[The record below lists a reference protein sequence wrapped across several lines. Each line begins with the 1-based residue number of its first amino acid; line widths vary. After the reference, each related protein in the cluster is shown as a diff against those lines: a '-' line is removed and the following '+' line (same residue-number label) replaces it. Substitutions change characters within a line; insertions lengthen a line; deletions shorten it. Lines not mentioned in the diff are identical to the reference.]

1 MALPLSYNFRNRRVR
16 WQVTLLAIFGIAL
29 VVTVFVFLAAMS
41 SGFRIALRSTGRPDN
56 AIVLQKG
63 SQSELGSGIDRG
75 RAGLLVVDQRIA
87 RGADGQPLA
96 SGEIVVVVNL
106 SRKLGGADVNVLI
119 RGVSLRAFDV
129 RGGIRIVRG
138 RNFTPGLAEVV
149 VGARTSERFGLDV
162 GSKVPLGNQDWDVV
176 GVFTSEGSG
185 FESEI
190 WGDLSVMSEP
200 LRRQSVFQA
209 LVVRLADPAAF
220 DAFKKT
226 YEEDPQVQVTV
237 NGAVFGAMNTMYAI
251 VAARTREIGTLRALG
266 FSRRSIL
273 LAFVM
278 ESVVLAFI
286 GGLLG
291 CVLALPANGLT
302 SATSGANFSE
312 LAFAFRITASALATG
327 LIFAMVMGL
336 VGGLLPAFRAA
347 RPRAH
352 PGGKG
357 EGPHPARPRDH
368 RDVPVERRGHRRD
381 GRHLEEDGS
390 EAQGLH
396 VLHLHLGLR
405 PPPEVQDRQDPP
417 PARGEAAGGMAG

>member
-1 MALPLSYNFRNRRVR
+1 MALPLSYNLRNLRVR

-75 RAGLLVVDQRIA
+75 RAGLLAVDERIA
-87 RGADGQPLA
+87 RGSDGQPLA
-96 SGEIVVVVNL
+96 SGEIVVVANL
-106 SRKLGGADVNVLI
+106 SRKLDGADVNVLI

-190 WGDLSVMSEP
+190 WGDVSVMSEP
-200 LRRQSVFQA
+200 LRRQGVFQA

-237 NGAVFGAMNTMYAI
+237 NRERKFYEDQAGPTASALMGLAVFVSVVMGIGAVFGAMNTMYAI

-291 CVLALPANGLT
+291 CVLALPANGVT

-347 RPRAH
+347 RLPIASALRA
-352 PGGKG
+352 
-357 EGPHPARPRDH
+357 A
-368 RDVPVERRGHRRD
+368 
-381 GRHLEEDGS
+381 
-390 EAQGLH
+390 
-396 VLHLHLGLR
+396 
-405 PPPEVQDRQDPP
+405 
-417 PARGEAAGGMAG
+417 

>member
-1 MALPLSYNFRNRRVR
+1 LALPLGYNLKNLRIR

-41 SGFRIALRSTGRPDN
+41 SGFRIALRSTGRADN

-75 RAGLLVVDQRIA
+75 RAGLLAVDQRIA

-96 SGEIVVVVNL
+96 SGEIVVVASL
-106 SRKLGGADVNVLI
+106 PRKVDGAEVNVLI

-162 GSKVPLGNQDWDVV
+162 GSKVPLANQDWDVV

-190 WGDLSVMSEP
+190 WGDVSVMSGP
-200 LRRQSVFQA
+200 LRRQGVFQA
-209 LVVRLADPAAF
+209 LVVRLLDPATF

-226 YEEDPQVQVTV
+226 YEEDPQVQVTITRERKFYEDQAGPTASALMGLAV
-237 NGAVFGAMNTMYAI
+237 FVSVVMGIGAVFGAMNTMYAI

-291 CVLALPANGLT
+291 CVLALPANGVT

-312 LAFAFRITASALATG
+312 LAFAFRITPSALATG

-347 RPRAH
+347 RLPIASALRA
-352 PGGKG
+352 
-357 EGPHPARPRDH
+357 A
-368 RDVPVERRGHRRD
+368 
-381 GRHLEEDGS
+381 
-390 EAQGLH
+390 
-396 VLHLHLGLR
+396 
-405 PPPEVQDRQDPP
+405 
-417 PARGEAAGGMAG
+417 

>member
-237 NGAVFGAMNTMYAI
+237 NRERKFYEDQAGPTASALMGLAVFVSVVMGIGAVFGAMNTMYAI

-273 LAFVM
+273 FSFVVESVLLAF
-278 ESVVLAFI
+278 A

-291 CVLALPANGLT
+291 CL
-302 SATSGANFSE
+302 
-312 LAFAFRITASALATG
+312 LAFPINGF
-327 LIFAMVMGL
+327 
-336 VGGLLPAFRAA
+336 
-347 RPRAH
+347 
-352 PGGKG
+352 
-357 EGPHPARPRDH
+357 
-368 RDVPVERRGHRRD
+368 
-381 GRHLEEDGS
+381 
-390 EAQGLH
+390 
-396 VLHLHLGLR
+396 
-405 PPPEVQDRQDPP
+405 
-417 PARGEAAGGMAG
+417 